1 MSGTP
6 ITIGLGHF
14 SRLAYPWQNTL
25 DRKCGVHE
33 VSLVCG
39 HQEISRMSTTLP
51 IVDRVCADHV
61 SAFPIGVDLLVEGV
75 SPPSRPGKKLSI
87 CLINPRFEPSYWG
100 FDFAL
105 PLYPGDKRSTMIS
118 GSLSALAGL
127 CGDHDVTLVDENVE
141 EIDWQSIPGYDIVG
155 VTGMIVQKERM
166 RQILLRLRE
175 LQVFTAVG
183 GPLMSVQE
191 QFFEGLCDVSFVGE
205 AETTWPGFLDEFSH
219 DQKTSRRY
227 EQAKPTDMTQVPRP
241 RFDLLK
247 VGRYASAALQ
257 YSRGCPFQ
265 CEFCDIIVIYGRKPR
280 VKEPEQLVAELDD
293 LRRAGFHSAF
303 IVDDNFI
310 GNKKKAKLLLQQ
322 IIPWMEE
329 HKYPLRLTT
338 EASIDLA
345 DDEELLDLMYQA
357 NFRSVFI
364 GIETP
369 RLESLKETKKFQ
381 NVRGDSMEAKLARI
395 QSAGLDINAGFI
407 VGFDSD
413 DKAIFED
420 QFRFIQ
426 DNGITLAMVGMLQ
439 AIPRTPL
446 YERLQAEGRLVEED
460 PSCNFV
466 PKQMTRDELR
476 QGYWDLV
483 TRLYTPQAY
492 LERYFKVCESGEY
505 MQRRAD
511 ICRKA
516 GEGKSLP
523 TLGYGLRLL
532 WALFWALLRDGS
544 LRSVGAVYASFF
556 FRQRILTRRGIIG
569 FAQFMNRCVTHWHFY
584 KFTREATAGRL
595 RAYNTV

>member
-1 MSGTP
+1 MKLM
-6 ITIGLGHF
+6 LG
-14 SRLAYPWQNTL
+14 
-25 DRKCGVHE
+25 D
-33 VSLVCG
+33 
-39 HQEISRMSTTLP
+39 SRMSVTLSIIDEP
-51 IVDRVCADHV
+51 CCGEEAVGVVDIVPASVATAATIV
-61 SAFPIGVDLLVEGV
+61 TPSL
-75 SPPSRPGKKLSI
+75 SPRRPGRRLSI

-127 CGDHDVTLVDENVE
+127 SGEHDVTLVDENVE
-141 EIDWQSIPGYDIVG
+141 EIDWPSLSSYDIVG

-166 RQILLRLRE
+166 RQILTRLRE
-175 LQVFTAVG
+175 AKIFTVVG

-191 QFFEGLCDVSFVGE
+191 EFFEGLCDVRFVGE
-205 AETTWPGFLDEFSH
+205 AETTWPRFLDDFSH
-219 DQKTSRRY
+219 DLETDTRY
-227 EQAKPTDMTQVPRP
+227 EQSAPTDMTQVPRP
-241 RFDLLK
+241 RFDKLK
-247 VGRYASAALQ
+247 VSRYASAALQ

-280 VKEPEQLVAELDD
+280 VKRPEQLIAELDD

-310 GNKKKAKLLLQQ
+310 GNKKKAKDLLER
-322 IIPWMEE
+322 IVPWMEE
-329 HKYPLRLTT
+329 HRYPLRLTT

-345 DDEELLDLMYQA
+345 DDPELLDLMYRA

-369 RLESLKETKKFQ
+369 RMESLRETKKFQ
-381 NVRGDSMEAKLARI
+381 NVRGDSLKAKLGRI
-395 QSAGLDINAGFI
+395 QAAGLDINAGFI

-426 DNGITLAMVGMLQ
+426 ENGITLAMVGMLQ
-439 AIPRTPL
+439 AIPSTPL
-446 YERLQAEGRLVEED
+446 YARLQAEGRLVEED

-476 QGYWDLV
+476 QGYWNLV
-483 TRLYTPQAY
+483 TRLYSPEAY
-492 LERYFKVCESGEY
+492 LERSFKAAESQDY
-505 MQRRAD
+505 IQRRAA

-523 TLGYGLRLL
+523 TLGYGLTLL
-532 WALFWALLRDGS
+532 WTLFWALARDGS
-544 LRSVGAVYASFF
+544 LWKVGSVYARFLFSK
-556 FRQRILTRRGIIG
+556 RVISQRGIIG